1 MGVLSIAYVMR
12 NESMPMNASY
22 TSSPVVH
29 NPSCTGRT
37 LHPLKDAARRL
48 GMTVWGLRA
57 WVYAGKIASHKI
69 GSKVCISE
77 DEIERIIAESERPAS
92 VAHKRARIEKRG

>member
-1 MGVLSIAYVMR
+1 
-12 NESMPMNASY
+12 MPMNASC
-22 TSSPVVH
+22 TSNATVH
-29 NPSCTGRT
+29 NPSCPGRT
-37 LHPLKDAARRL
+37 LHPSKDAARRL

-92 VAHKRARIEKRG
+92 VAHKRVRSGK

>member
-1 MGVLSIAYVMR
+1 MNTNCTTSATTH
-12 NESMPMNASY
+12 NE
-22 TSSPVVH
+22 
-29 NPSCTGRT
+29 PSLMGRT

-57 WVYAGKIASHKI
+57 WVYAGRIASHKI

-92 VAHKRARIEKRG
+92 VAYKRVRSGK